1 MGNNKHRGAAEVT
14 VATTD
19 AGKKWEELTPEERAE
34 EMDASLQDPQG
45 YAGRNFLI
53 TKATSY
59 ADARKQ
65 QREQQS
71 KRKS

>member
-19 AGKKWEELTPEERAE
+19 VGKKWEDCTPEERAE
-34 EMDASLQDPQG
+34 EMDASLADPGG
-45 YAGRNFLI
+45 YAGRNFLT

-59 ADARKQ
+59 ADARRQ
-65 QREQQS
+65 QREQQN